1 MSELFDRWL
10 EAPRADLAI
19 TAGLVIAHALAAVLV
34 GFPDP
39 LAELEEDAR
48 RTVYVQ
54 AAPTVGIIVAFAT
67 STMLYYYATITGR
80 RLAAVH
86 KVVGD
91 RLRRNWI
98 ASLTIPLAAALA
110 FLVLG
115 TLDQQ
120 GSREASQLLSWSWV
134 AELLL
139 FATALRLCRLLWIF
153 SRVLGVAA
161 DDLADEGPVEAK
173 VKGARR
179 PKRGSQE

>member
-19 TAGLVIAHALAAVLV
+19 AAGLVVAHALAALLA

-39 LAELEEDAR
+39 LAELEEEAR

-54 AAPTVGIIVAFAT
+54 AAPTLGIIVAFAT

-86 KVVGD
+86 KTIGD

-98 ASLTIPLAAALA
+98 ASLTIPLASALG

-115 TLDQQ
+115 VLDQQ
-120 GSREASQLLSWSWV
+120 GGREASQLLSWSWV
-134 AELLL
+134 AEFLF
-139 FATALRLCRLLWIF
+139 FATALRLSRLLWIF
-153 SRVLGVAA
+153 GRVLGVAA
-161 DDLADEGPVEAK
+161 EDLADAGPVEAK

-179 PKRGSQE
+179 PKRESQE